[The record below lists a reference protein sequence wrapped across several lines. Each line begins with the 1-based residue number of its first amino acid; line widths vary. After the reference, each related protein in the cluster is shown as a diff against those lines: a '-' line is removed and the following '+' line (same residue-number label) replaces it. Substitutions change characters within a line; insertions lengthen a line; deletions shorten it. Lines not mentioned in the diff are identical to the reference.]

1 MTLEYMVRENLLID
15 TAMCRLTIA
24 RLHIVTY
31 YGRAFGVEEAF
42 IGIASRLSL
51 LDSTWAL
58 CRLRSMERK
67 CCAW

>member
-1 MTLEYMVRENLLID
+1 VRENLLIG
-15 TAMCRLTIA
+15 TAMRRLTIA
-24 RLHIVTY
+24 RLHIATCY
-31 YGRAFGVEEAF
+31 SCTFSVEEAF